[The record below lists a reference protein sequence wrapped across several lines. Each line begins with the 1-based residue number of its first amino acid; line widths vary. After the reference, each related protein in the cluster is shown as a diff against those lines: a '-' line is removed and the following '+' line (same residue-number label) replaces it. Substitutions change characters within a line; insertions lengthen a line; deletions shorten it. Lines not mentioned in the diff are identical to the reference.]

1 MIPSRTYPLTI
12 LALASLPLL
21 AQAESTQT
29 LPTLYVDA
37 QQTANIRPVTTYESP
52 VSNLEF
58 EPRID
63 LQSRNMAEAQG
74 DVSIRGGI
82 FEGTGFRVGSATLID
97 PQTGHY
103 SAELPI
109 APEMLT
115 RPKILTGSDN
125 ALYGF
130 NSTAGTIS
138 YGWSQI
144 QDGGKL
150 TIGGGDHDL
159 NFQRIHHGLTG
170 QLGESGEWSWG
181 VEAEIS
187 RSESDG
193 TINNGEHDFD
203 RSTARVQILGADSQ
217 IDFFAGQQDKSFAW
231 PGMYTGDNYNQ
242 TREYEDINTELFIFN
257 YRREYSAR
265 ENFEISLSHRE
276 FTDNYY
282 LSGIVKRD
290 TDYLDNNLSYYAEH
304 VTRVSSI
311 SLNGFH
317 EINEK
322 IGIHY
327 AGTII
332 DDSIPLTKTK
342 YTEFDPLS
350 GEIADS
356 TAEDIANKYPPK
368 RDFLGGLDVG
378 KFQSRKYTKITLL
391 PEYQFTLSKGE
402 AITARAG
409 ASYDDSNRDGSEI
422 SFIGD
427 ISWKRLHD
435 DKTEQIYLS
444 YSKATQVPGYTAI
457 GGSETAGIF
466 KSNHDLG
473 RESSQNLELGV
484 SSEHTNWSLRG
495 AIFYRWDNELTDWTY
510 SSKDDT
516 YARYANAVDLETY
529 GVELIASKRWETI
542 EAIASYTFMD
552 KDEDYGDAEVDAS
565 FYALN
570 YAKHRFTLGAIWT
583 PSEIIQFR
591 IDNEWRQ
598 NQENSL
604 RLGSDSALFT
614 HFGLSI
620 YPPQLKNMELF
631 FAVDNAWDDDF
642 EDVPS
647 TPGRGDQ
654 YSAGVTFSW

>member
-1 MIPSRTYPLTI
+1 MTKFRIYPLSI
-12 LALASLPLL
+12 LALASLPLISK
-21 AQAESTQT
+21 AESTQT

-58 EPRID
+58 EPRVD

-74 DVSIRGGI
+74 DVTIRGGI
-82 FEGTGFRVGSATLID
+82 FENTGFRVGSATLID

-103 SAELPI
+103 FAELPI

-115 RPKILTGSDN
+115 RPNILIGADN

-130 NSTAGTIS
+130 NSTVGTIS

-144 QDGGKL
+144 ADGGSATL
-150 TIGGGDHDL
+150 GGGDHDL

-193 TINNGEHDFD
+193 TIKNGKHNFD
-203 RSTARVQILGADSQ
+203 RNTARVQIIGPDSQ
-217 IDFFAGQQDKSFAW
+217 IDFFAGQQNKYFGW
-231 PGMYTGDNYNQ
+231 PGMYTAKNYNQ

-257 YRREYSAR
+257 YRREYSTK
-265 ENFEISLSHRE
+265 EYFEISLSHRE
-276 FTDNYY
+276 FTDYY
-282 LSGIVKRD
+282 SLFGEVNKG
-290 TDYLDNNLSYYAEH
+290 DYLDNNLSYYAEH
-304 VTRVSSI
+304 ATRVSSM
-311 SLNGFH
+311 SLTGFH

-342 YTEFDPLS
+342 YTEFNPLS

-356 TAEDIANKYPPK
+356 TAGDIAKGYPLK
-368 RDFLGGLDVG
+368 RDFLSGLDKG
-378 KFQSRKYTKITLL
+378 NFQSRKYTKITLL
-391 PEYQFTLSKGE
+391 PEYQFTLGKGE
-402 AITARAG
+402 ALTARAG
-409 ASYDDSNRDGSEI
+409 ASHDDSNRDGSKV

-427 ISWKRLHD
+427 IGWKRIHD
-435 DKTEQIYLS
+435 NRTEQIYLS
-444 YSKATQVPGYTAI
+444 YSEATQVSGYTAI
-457 GGSETAGIF
+457 GGSETGGIF

-484 SSEHTNWSLRG
+484 SSKHTNWSLRG
-495 AIFYRWDNELTDWTY
+495 AFFYRWDNDLTDWTY
-510 SSKDDT
+510 SEDDT
-516 YARYANAVDLETY
+516 YARSANAVDIETF
-529 GVELIASKRWETI
+529 GAELIASKRWNTI
-542 EAIASYTFMD
+542 EAIASYTHLS
-552 KDEDYGDAEVDAS
+552 KDENYGNDSIDAS

-583 PSEIIQFR
+583 PSEIFQFR
-591 IDNEWRQ
+591 IDNEWR
-598 NQENSL
+598 ENEDNAL
-604 RLGSDSALFT
+604 RKGSDSALFT

-620 YPPQLKNMELF
+620 YPTQVKGLEIF
-631 FAVDNAWDDDF
+631 FAIDNAWDDDF
-642 EDVPS
+642 EDVPG